1 LSHSASPAAA
11 DVEPARDEARRPGD
25 PVAAEQPYV
34 TMLYGRLDARRKET
48 AELLARVLRNETTGT
63 PQAVSERDA
72 AAAMYSEQLATLSAV
87 EEGLCFGRLDVEPDA
102 VLAPGSRDSADQ
114 ETPGFDQEVA
124 YIGRLG
130 LLDED
135 HDYEPLLID
144 WRAPVARPYYTATAA
159 NPDGIRRRRHLRTR
173 SRKVLAVDD
182 EILDLAEAAAA
193 AAKNDGAQRG
203 GLTGE
208 ATLLAA
214 LSSGRTGRMG
224 DIVATIQTEQD
235 RIIRSGVNG
244 VLVVEGGP
252 GTGKTAVALH
262 RAAYLLY
269 THRRQL
275 AKRGVLVV
283 GPNPTFLRYI
293 EQVLPSLGE
302 TSVLLSTVGE
312 LYPGLAAR
320 RAEPAEAAA
329 RKGSLDMAKVLATA
343 VRDREELP
351 RHTIRLRVEGET
363 VELDRDLVAQ
373 ARTRARR
380 TRRPHNDAKRTFV
393 REAVDMLARRERDRL
408 SREGSHPEVEGS
420 GSSASGLLDRGDLAD
435 IRAALREDDDL
446 LAALDGL
453 WPTLTPPQ
461 LLADLYTDPKR
472 ITAATRGW
480 SEADRALL
488 RRDAPP
494 AAPLDPHWW
503 TPADA
508 VLLDEAA
515 ELLGEDD
522 TAERE
527 RAERKREADE
537 AYAAGVLEILA
548 MEDDWDPELLRP
560 TDVVDASLL
569 ADRSRE
575 AGYASAAERAAEDR
589 TWTFGHVIVDEAQEL
604 SPMAWRVLMRRC
616 PSRSMTLVGDVAQ
629 TGARDGARSWHEVLS
644 PYVSARWRREALTV
658 NYRTPA
664 EIAEVAAD
672 VLAVIDPAQTPPES
686 VRESGIPPRAV
697 GVAESALDHQVS
709 TTTRAAA
716 DDVVDAEGNGRVA
729 VLAPAAR
736 VEALRA
742 RLAADHLPM
751 GAAAGEDAAD
761 GRGATDLEVAV
772 VVSAV
777 ADAKGLE
784 FDAVV
789 LVDPSGIVEESP
801 RGLNDLYVALTRATR
816 SLDVVHPERLPSVLG
831 RLAGAHAPV
840 ERTPPSGPSS
850 LTGR

>member
-1 LSHSASPAAA
+1 
-11 DVEPARDEARRPGD
+11 
-25 PVAAEQPYV
+25 
-34 TMLYGRLDARRKET
+34 MLYGRLDARRKET

-102 VLAPGSRDSADQ
+102 VLAPGTKDAADP
-114 ETPGFDQEVA
+114 ETPGFDQQVA

-159 NPDGIRRRRHLRTR
+159 SPDGIRRRRHLRTR

-193 AAKNDGAQRG
+193 AAKHDGSQRS

-312 LYPGLAAR
+312 LYPGLAAQ
-320 RAEPAEAAA
+320 RAESPGAAA
-329 RKGSLDMAKVLATA
+329 RKGSADMAKVLSTA
-343 VRDREELP
+343 VRDRQELP
-351 RHTIRLRVEGET
+351 RHTVTLTVEGET

-393 REAVDMLARRERDRL
+393 REAIDMLARRERDRL
-408 SREGSHPEVEGS
+408 SREGSHPEVPEGDQR
-420 GSSASGLLDRGDLAD
+420 LLDRGDLAD
-435 IRAALREDDDL
+435 IRAAMRENDDL
-446 LAALDGL
+446 LAALDEL

-461 LLADLYTDPKR
+461 LLAELYTDPKR

-480 SEADRALL
+480 SDADRALL
-488 RRDAPP
+488 RRDSPP
-494 AAPLDPHWW
+494 AATPDGSLLDPHWW

-537 AYAAGVLEILA
+537 AYAAGVLDILA
-548 MEDDWDPELLRP
+548 LEEDWDPEVLRP
-560 TDVVDASLL
+560 TDVIDASVL

-575 AGYASAAERAAEDR
+575 VDYASAAERAAEDR

-629 TGARDGARSWHEVLS
+629 TGARDGAGSWHEVLS
-644 PYVSARWRREALTV
+644 PYVAARWRRETLTV

-664 EIAEVAAD
+664 EIAEIAAD
-672 VLAVIDPAQTPPES
+672 VLALIDPTQTPPES
-686 VRESGIPPRAV
+686 VRESGVPPRAV
-697 GVAESALDHQVS
+697 AVAESALEAQVA

-729 VLAPAAR
+729 VLAPAGR
-736 VEALRA
+736 VEQLRE
-742 RLAADHLPM
+742 RLAADHLPVS
-751 GAAAGEDAAD
+751 GVAD
-761 GRGATDLEVAV
+761 DRDTVDERGATDLEVAV
-772 VVSAV
+772 IVSTV
-777 ADAKGLE
+777 GEAKGLE

-789 LVDPSGIVEESP
+789 LVDPSGIVDESP

-816 SLDVVHPERLPSVLG
+816 SLDVVHAGSLPTVLE
-831 RLAGAHAPV
+831 RLAGATGGSSAP
-840 ERTPPSGPSS
+840 RSG
-850 LTGR
+850 

>member
-1 LSHSASPAAA
+1 MSHPASPTAPA
-11 DVEPARDEARRPGD
+11 VEPGSD
-25 PVAAEQPYV
+25 PVAAEQPYL

-48 AELLARVLRNETTGT
+48 AELLARVLRDETTGT

-102 VLAPGSRDSADQ
+102 VLPGGTTEAADPGS
-114 ETPGFDQEVA
+114 PGFDQPVA

-130 LLDED
+130 LLDEE

-159 NPDGIRRRRHLRTR
+159 NPDGVRRRRHLRTR
-173 SRKVLAVDD
+173 SRRVLAVDD

-193 AAKNDGAQRG
+193 AAKHDGTQRQ

-208 ATLLAA
+208 ATLLSA

-224 DIVATIQTEQD
+224 DIVATIQAEQD

-312 LYPGLAAR
+312 LYPGLAAQ
-320 RAEPAEAAA
+320 RAEPAEVAA
-329 RKGSLDMAKVLATA
+329 RKGSLDMAKVLSAA
-343 VRDREELP
+343 VRDRQELP
-351 RHTIRLRVEGET
+351 RHPITLTVDGERVEI
-363 VELDRDLVAQ
+363 DRDVVAQ

-380 TRRPHNDAKRTFV
+380 TRRPHNDAKRTFQ
-393 REAVDMLARRERDRL
+393 REAIDILARREGDRL
-408 SREGSHPEVEGS
+408 SREGGHPEVADGDP
-420 GSSASGLLDRGDLAD
+420 GSSSGRLLDRGDLAD
-435 IRAALREDDDL
+435 IRAAMREDDDL
-446 LAALDGL
+446 LAALEGL

-461 LLADLYTDPKR
+461 LLAELYTDPRR
-472 ITAATRGW
+472 ISAATRGW

-488 RRDAPP
+488 RRDVPP
-494 AAPLDPHWW
+494 AATADRGLLDPHWW

-548 MEDDWDPELLRP
+548 MEEDWDTELLRP
-560 TDVVDASLL
+560 TDVVDASVL

-575 AGYASAAERAAEDR
+575 VDHASAAERAAEDR

-629 TGARDGARSWHEVLS
+629 TGARDGAGSWHEVLS
-644 PYVSARWRREALTV
+644 PYVAARWRREALTV

-672 VLAVIDPAQTPPES
+672 VLAVIDPSQAPPES
-686 VRESGIPPRAV
+686 VRESGVPPRAV
-697 GVAESALDHQVS
+697 GVPESALAHQVS

-716 DDVVDAEGNGRVA
+716 DDVIDAEGNGRVA

-736 VEALRA
+736 VDALRA
-742 RLAADHLPM
+742 RLAADALPVGDSSADGAVVDER
-751 GAAAGEDAAD
+751 GAA
-761 GRGATDLEVAV
+761 DLEVAV
-772 VVSAV
+772 VVSTV
-777 ADAKGLE
+777 AEAKGLE

-789 LVDPSGIVEESP
+789 LVDPTGIVEESP

-816 SLDVVHPERLPSVLG
+816 SLDVVHPDRLPTVLD
-831 RLAGAHAPV
+831 RLA
-840 ERTPPSGPSS
+840 R
-850 LTGR
+850 